1 MLVIDFKFFDVFER
15 RQAAN
20 GSQPAGSPLG
30 LAACLGTPPGFGH
43 SISPAG
49 FPRLNNFLK
58 SISKIFAGGRSV
70 ILAKAKPSGCWC
82 EQAPSEDEETSQH
95 HFTSAG

>member
-1 MLVIDFKFFDVFER
+1 MK
-15 RQAAN
+15 
-20 GSQPAGSPLG
+20 SQVGYTSDKNDL
-30 LAACLGTPPGFGH
+30 
-43 SISPAG
+43 IIWQMK
-49 FPRLNNFLK
+49 NE
-58 SISKIFAGGRSV
+58 IFSTEYFRFVSNVCAGGRSD